1 MNGNRRTLLG
11 LALLGAVDPL
21 FAAGPGARHRSGELD
36 RELAAIANDPA
47 CELASLS
54 VLAIRKGK
62 IAYEGQFG
70 RRWIGNGVSPD
81 LPANR
86 DTLYRIASIS
96 KMMTTLGLMRL
107 VEAGKVDL
115 DADVS
120 GYLGFPLRN
129 PRFPERPIALRHL
142 LTHTSSLRDEAG

>member
-1 MNGNRRTLLG
+1 MAATPGVK
-11 LALLGAVDPL
+11 GASSAMPATVK
-21 FAAGPGARHRSGELD
+21 AALD
-36 RELAAIANDPA
+36 RELAAIAANPA

-54 VLAIRKGK
+54 VLAIRNGR

-70 RRWIGNGVSPD
+70 RRFIGGAGGLPD
-81 LPANR
+81 KPVDAH
-86 DTLYRIASIS
+86 TLFRIASIS

-120 GYLGFPLRN
+120 GYLGFSLRN
-129 PRFPERPIALRHL
+129 PHFPDQPLVLRHL
-142 LTHTSSLRDEAG
+142 LT